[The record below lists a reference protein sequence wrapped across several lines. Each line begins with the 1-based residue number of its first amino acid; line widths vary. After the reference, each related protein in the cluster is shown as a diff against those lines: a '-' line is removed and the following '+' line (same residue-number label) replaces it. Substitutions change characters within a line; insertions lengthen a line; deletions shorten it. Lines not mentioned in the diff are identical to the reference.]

1 MFGAPAP
8 TSAAPARVTLPS
20 LFPCRR
26 TPARLC
32 LACATTSCRPCVPCR
47 RTPAQPWL
55 PSRLSYQTSSRG
67 QRRPTSSSTFL
78 VGMRAANK
86 TTSPSW
92 SYLLPSWPS
101 HSNSAGN
108 SGVATNSR
116 DSVHSTRGSRISSKK
131 LREIVELRHT
141 ARGYDAASSSRANDV
156 LREYE
161 MLRQAELRKLN
172 DALNLKTSE
181 TAMEEITA
189 MKTVE
194 PRGTCGWRS
203 PSLDALAQG
212 STRPLRSTMFSVL
225 NLAKSRLLA
234 RLRSSSPRQPSK

>member
-189 MKTVE
+189 MNTVAARYM
-194 PRGTCGWRS
+194 PCGWRS

-212 STRPLRSTMFSVL
+212 STR
-225 NLAKSRLLA
+225 
-234 RLRSSSPRQPSK
+234 